1 VPLKEGSSQ
10 ETISSNIATEMHA
23 GKPQKQAIAIAES
36 EAGKSK
42 DEKFAVSV
50 LPETVTAA
58 TINEQ
63 NRKYWAEQQHP
74 VDE

>member
-1 VPLKEGSSQ
+1 VPLEKGSSE
-10 ETISSNIATEMHA
+10 ETISNNIATEIKA
-23 GKPQKQAIAIAES
+23 GKPREQAIAIAES